1 MIRLLF
7 VDDHPVVT
15 AGLVSRFRAVEGFS
29 VEAAVTTME
38 QALPLA
44 ANVDVALVDVQLEVL
59 TTAAQVKALSERCR
73 VVLFSARRQ
82 DEHVRSL
89 LDAGATC
96 FLDKATPLD
105 ELDETLRQVHAG
117 QKRPAIVQPDGVRS
131 KVSAREYEV
140 YRALAT
146 CHAPKEVA
154 AQLGIAAS
162 TVYCHLENLK
172 KKLGVRT
179 VQELVAHAFTHRDS

>member
-15 AGLVSRFRAVEGFS
+15 AGLVSRFRAVDGFS

-44 ANVDVALVDVQLEVL
+44 GNVDVALVDVQLEVL
-59 TTAAQVKALSERCR
+59 TTAAQVKALSARCR

-89 LDAGATC
+89 LDAGAVC

-117 QKRPAIVQPDGVRS
+117 LESAPTRATGVRA
-131 KVSAREYEV
+131 KLSAREYEV
-140 YRALAT
+140 YRALAM

-162 TVYCHLENLK
+162 TVYCHLENVK
-172 KKLGVRT
+172 KKLGVRS
-179 VQELVAHAFTHRDS
+179 VQELVAHTFTHRDS